1 MTLIAN
7 LLLMVMRSGLT
18 RPWSFSGLVT
28 TGRITLMYYVA
39 FYSLFNQ
46 PDKDWKNILNSTSE
60 GSHEPSLSDE
70 GAWKSADKR
79 VQ

>member
-1 MTLIAN
+1 MGDAHRN

-18 RPWSFSGLVT
+18 RPWSFSRLAT
-28 TGRITLMYYVA
+28 TDRITMMYYVD

-60 GSHEPSLSDE
+60 GSHEPSLFDGGLE
-70 GAWKSADKR
+70 VRG
-79 VQ
+79 